1 MLSNAQAAIANVNQ
15 LKNSIQTLVNNLS
28 KAKTTAQVLKIV
40 LNSLGGRLSVVEA
53 ALSAI
58 LYFYP
63 PKEIKEL
70 DDEFKKIEERAKKA
84 KDAIENM
91 YDVLKYGALSAY
103 RSQADEGRELL
114 KQVVE
119 LGDATTMQGRKS
131 KKQKN
136 ICELWPR
143 SARTWTPEGVT
154 WSAASSS

>member
-40 LNSLGGRLSVVEA
+40 LNSLGGRLSVVA
-53 ALSAI
+53 VALSAI

-91 YDVLKYGALSAY
+91 YDALKYGALSAY
-103 RSQADEGRELL
+103 RTQADE
-114 KQVVE
+114 
-119 LGDATTMQGRKS
+119 
-131 KKQKN
+131 
-136 ICELWPR
+136 
-143 SARTWTPEGVT
+143 
-154 WSAASSS
+154 